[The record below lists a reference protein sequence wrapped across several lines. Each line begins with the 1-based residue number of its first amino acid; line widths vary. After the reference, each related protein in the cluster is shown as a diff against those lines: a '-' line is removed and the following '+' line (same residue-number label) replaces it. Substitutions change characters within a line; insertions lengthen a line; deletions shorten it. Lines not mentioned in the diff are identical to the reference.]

1 MSVCFK
7 INNFLYNFYEK
18 TLKECL
24 DFFGIEEEKPIN
36 SIKTINLE
44 EVIVTE
50 PINSVKKRINL
61 KREIKNSDGDDILWD
76 ILTVDELI

>member
-7 INNFLYNFYEK
+7 INNFLYEIYEK

-24 DFFGIEEEKPIN
+24 DFFGIDEDIKKE
-36 SIKTINLE
+36 KTIDLE

-50 PINSVKKRINL
+50 PINSIKRRINF
-61 KREIKNSDGDDILWD
+61 KREVRNSDGDDILWD
-76 ILTVDELI
+76 ILTVDEVI

>member
-7 INNFLYNFYEK
+7 INNFLYELYEK

-24 DFFGIEEEKPIN
+24 DFFGIDDEE
-36 SIKTINLE
+36 IKKENTIDLE

-50 PINSVKKRINL
+50 PINSVKKRINF
-61 KREIKNSDGDDILWD
+61 KREVKNSDGDDILWD
-76 ILTVDELI
+76 ILTVDEYI